1 MIKTACLILLLLL
14 SPPIIEGQWEKCQ
27 IWQLKTKTFYEILTE
42 NNTLISRVQPYWQNK
57 VFNNP
62 IGQNGLE
69 IRLKSIKDIRLKNF
83 NFKFLYNIVPVKS
96 NLFQLSDDDLC
107 PECNIKEDILH
118 AFLLC
123 ERVKAFWKWLGNII
137 KKLKA
142 DYVTFNIDSAV
153 IIYGFNIE
161 NKTFK
166 LLNFIVNCA
175 MFVIYKS
182 GLKIQGG

>member
-1 MIKTACLILLLLL
+1 M
-14 SPPIIEGQWEKCQ
+14 
-27 IWQLKTKTFYEILTE
+27 
-42 NNTLISRVQPYWQNK
+42 
-57 VFNNP
+57 
-62 IGQNGLE
+62 
-69 IRLKSIKDIRLKNF
+69 KNF
-83 NFKFLYNIVPVKS
+83 NFKFLYNVVPVKS
-96 NLFQLSDDDLC
+96 NLFKWKLSDDDLC

-142 DYVTFNIDSAV
+142 DHTTFNIDSAV
-153 IIYGFNIE
+153 MIYGFNIE

-175 MFVIYKS
+175 MFVIYKCIIVRNFESKQYSFS
-182 GLKIQGG
+182 GLQNMLNQELKNQICNDVKATFSRRFSHQLKLM